1 MNRESSIGEWRR
13 AVQALASAKLLMQS
27 DYREDSVSRSY
38 YAMLHAAKSALF
50 VHDIATSSHTA
61 VRSMFGLHLV
71 RTGEIEREWARDLAE
86 GSDDR
91 LMADYSFHTRFSR
104 EETQRE
110 YERAK
115 AFLERIRK
123 YLTEHGLTGQELD
136 SEHGN
141 G

>member
-91 LMADYSFHTRFSR
+91 LMADYSLHTRFSR

-115 AFLERIRK
+115 AFLERIRR
-123 YLTEHGLTGQELD
+123 YLTERGLTGRELD
-136 SEHGN
+136 SEQGN

>member
-13 AVQALASAKLLMQS
+13 AVQALGSAKLLMQS

-71 RTGEIEREWARDLAE
+71 RPGEIEREWARDLAE
-86 GSDDR
+86 ASDDR
-91 LMADYSFHTRFSR
+91 LMADYSLHTRFSR

-110 YERAK
+110 YEQAK
-115 AFLERIRK
+115 AFLERIRR
-123 YLTEHGLTGQELD
+123 YLTERGLTGQELD
-136 SEHGN
+136 SEHDN